1 MGILKEQMLM
11 EMELRNFR
19 PNTIYAYTRQM
30 ESYTRLFGKAPDL
43 MGELEVR
50 KYLHHLKKVKGVSS
64 SNINIAYCALRF
76 FYVKTL
82 HRDWNVDR
90 IPRPKTEKRLPNI
103 LARSELRRLFD
114 SIENLKHRAMLL
126 TSYSGGLRVSETA
139 NLKLTDID
147 SKRMLIRVDQGK
159 GAKDRYTLLSELAL
173 EALRDYYLKY
183 RPKVWLFPGRSE
195 NEDCAIN
202 VSTIQQVFKTAKT
215 KAGIKKPASVH
226 TLRHCFA
233 THLLE
238 DGVDL
243 FTIKDL
249 MGHRSLST
257 TIKYIHLQRRNLKKI
272 FSPLDNLGGE

>member
-1 MGILKEQMLM
+1 MGILKDQMLM

-19 PNTIYAYTRQM
+19 PKTIYAYIWQM

-50 KYLHHLKKVKGVSS
+50 QYLHHLKKVKDVSS
-64 SNINIAYCALRF
+64 SHINIAYCALRF

-103 LARSELRRLFD
+103 LARSELKRLFD
-114 SIENLKHRAMLL
+114 SVENLKHRAMLL

-173 EALRDYYLKY
+173 EVLRDYYRKY
-183 RPKVWLFPGRSE
+183 RPKVRLFPGKSE
-195 NEDCAIN
+195 NEECAIN
-202 VSTIQQVFKTAKT
+202 VSTIQRVFKLAKT
-215 KAGIKKPASVH
+215 KARIKKPASMH

-233 THLLE
+233 THSLE

-257 TIKYIHLQRRNLKKI
+257 TLKYIHLQRRNLKKI
-272 FSPLDNLGGE
+272 SSPLDNLGEE